1 MGSVVALWFLITAL
15 HVVPELFY
23 RVHRQSGK
31 IYIGQPRRLYESN
44 FVATFGSQHFS
55 CILALIAALVIG
67 VPLGLWMGLNKW
79 VRAVLDPLVELLRP
93 IPPLAYLP
101 LLVIWFG
108 IGETTKVLLIFFSI
122 LAPVIISSAHGV
134 LSHQLNRER
143 AALSLGASQSQV
155 FWHVI
160 LPTALPHI
168 ITGIRIGLGVGWS
181 TLVAAELVAA
191 DRGIGFMVQSAA
203 QFLITDTVILGII
216 VIAIVA
222 VSFELFY
229 VGYKTVFSLVWSAV
243 VVKKMNTVVANLN
256 IEVIKPT
263 IGAIIHNI
271 DLNALNEQTTQQ
283 IQQALLDYQVI
294 FSKATISATSAS
306 RLGP

>member
-1 MGSVVALWFLITAL
+1 MNTQIQKLNKAHLSENRAEVATLNRSSFISMFRKNLPLIVSIGSVLSLLVLWF
-15 HVVPELFY
+15 VVTTLKIIPELFLPSPAAVWQKFIEVSQQGFMKATLWQHLAESIG
-23 RVHRQSGK
+23 RV
-31 IYIGQPRRLYESN
+31 
-44 FVATFGSQHFS
+44 FS
-55 CILALIAALVIG
+55 ALIAAIVIG

-79 VRAVLDPLVELLRP
+79 VRAVFDPLVELLRP

-122 LAPVIISSAHGV
+122 LAPIIISSAHGV
-134 LSHQLNRER
+134 ISHQKNRER
-143 AALSLGASQSQV
+143 AALSLGATRLQV
-155 FWHVI
+155 LQYVI

-168 ITGIRIGLGVGWS
+168 LTGVRIGLGVGWS

-222 VSFELFY
+222 VSFELFLRWLQKQLAPWY
-229 VGYKTVFSLVWSAV
+229 G
-243 VVKKMNTVVANLN
+243 
-256 IEVIKPT
+256 
-263 IGAIIHNI
+263 
-271 DLNALNEQTTQQ
+271 QQ
-283 IQQALLDYQVI
+283 L
-294 FSKATISATSAS
+294 
-306 RLGP
+306 

>member
-1 MGSVVALWFLITAL
+1 MNSQIQKIAQKSLDDTTATQQHSTASTQFKFPKFMTKNLSLLMSLGSISTIILLWFGISAL
-15 HVVPELFY
+15 HLVPELFLPSPSAVWQKFVIVSQEGFMKATLWQHLAESIS
-23 RVHRQSGK
+23 RV
-31 IYIGQPRRLYESN
+31 L
-44 FVATFGSQHFS
+44 T
-55 CILALIAALVIG
+55 ALIAAIVIG
-67 VPLGLWMGLNKW
+67 VPVGLWMGLNKW

-134 LSHQLNRER
+134 LSHQKNRER
-143 AALSLGASQSQV
+143 AALSLGATRLQV
-155 FWHVI
+155 LKYVI

-168 ITGIRIGLGVGWS
+168 LTGIRIGLGVGWS

-203 QFLITDTVILGII
+203 QFLITDTVVLGII

-222 VSFELFY
+222 VSFELFLRWLQKQLAPWY
-229 VGYKTVFSLVWSAV
+229 G
-243 VVKKMNTVVANLN
+243 
-256 IEVIKPT
+256 
-263 IGAIIHNI
+263 
-271 DLNALNEQTTQQ
+271 QQ
-283 IQQALLDYQVI
+283 L
-294 FSKATISATSAS
+294 
-306 RLGP
+306 

>member
-1 MGSVVALWFLITAL
+1 MTGQAENTIYDVTKTEPLKDENNQQSNSIFSLILAFAVCHRSLALSLSSVLSVLVIWYLITAL
-15 HVVPELFY
+15 KIVPSLFLPSPQAVWQKFLEVSQQGFMKATLWQHLAASIS
-23 RVHRQSGK
+23 RV
-31 IYIGQPRRLYESN
+31 L
-44 FVATFGSQHFS
+44 
-55 CILALIAALVIG
+55 LALVAAIAIG

-122 LAPVIISSAHGV
+122 LAPVIISSTHGV

-168 ITGIRIGLGVGWS
+168 LTGIRIGLGVGWS
-181 TLVAAELVAA
+181 TLVASELVAA

-203 QFLITDTVILGII
+203 QFLITDTVVLGII

-222 VSFELFY
+222 VSFELFLRWLQKQLSPWY
-229 VGYKTVFSLVWSAV
+229 GKQL
-243 VVKKMNTVVANLN
+243 
-256 IEVIKPT
+256 
-263 IGAIIHNI
+263 
-271 DLNALNEQTTQQ
+271 
-283 IQQALLDYQVI
+283 
-294 FSKATISATSAS
+294 
-306 RLGP
+306 

>member
-1 MGSVVALWFLITAL
+1 MNTQIQKLNKAHLSENRAETAALNKSSSISIFRKKLPLIVSIGSVLSLLVLWFVLTTLKII
-15 HVVPELFY
+15 PELFLPSPAAVWQKFIEVSQQGFMKATLWQHLAESIG
-23 RVHRQSGK
+23 RV
-31 IYIGQPRRLYESN
+31 
-44 FVATFGSQHFS
+44 FS
-55 CILALIAALVIG
+55 ALIAAIVIG

-79 VRAVLDPLVELLRP
+79 VRAVFDPLVELLRP

-122 LAPVIISSAHGV
+122 LAPIIISSAHGV
-134 LSHQLNRER
+134 ISHQKNRER
-143 AALSLGASQSQV
+143 VALSLGATRLQV
-155 FWHVI
+155 LQYVI

-168 ITGIRIGLGVGWS
+168 LTGVRIGLGVGWS

-222 VSFELFY
+222 VSFELFLRWLQKQLAPWY
-229 VGYKTVFSLVWSAV
+229 G
-243 VVKKMNTVVANLN
+243 
-256 IEVIKPT
+256 
-263 IGAIIHNI
+263 
-271 DLNALNEQTTQQ
+271 QQ
-283 IQQALLDYQVI
+283 L
-294 FSKATISATSAS
+294 
-306 RLGP
+306 

>member
-1 MGSVVALWFLITAL
+1 MNSQIQKIAQKSLDDTTATQQHSTASTQFKFPKFMTKNLSLLMSLGSISTIILLWFGISAL
-15 HVVPELFY
+15 HLVPELFLPSPSAVWQKFVIVSQEGFMKATLWQHLAESIS
-23 RVHRQSGK
+23 RV
-31 IYIGQPRRLYESN
+31 L
-44 FVATFGSQHFS
+44 T
-55 CILALIAALVIG
+55 ALIAAIVIG
-67 VPLGLWMGLNKW
+67 VPVGLWMGLNKW

-134 LSHQLNRER
+134 LSHQKNRER
-143 AALSLGASQSQV
+143 AALSLGATHLQV
-155 FWHVI
+155 LKYVI

-168 ITGIRIGLGVGWS
+168 LTGIRIGLGVGWS

-203 QFLITDTVILGII
+203 QFLITDTVVLGII

-222 VSFELFY
+222 VSFELFLRWLQKQLAPWY
-229 VGYKTVFSLVWSAV
+229 G
-243 VVKKMNTVVANLN
+243 
-256 IEVIKPT
+256 
-263 IGAIIHNI
+263 
-271 DLNALNEQTTQQ
+271 QQ
-283 IQQALLDYQVI
+283 L
-294 FSKATISATSAS
+294 
-306 RLGP
+306 

>member
-1 MGSVVALWFLITAL
+1 MTGQAENTIYDVTKTEPLKDENNQQSNSIFSLILAFAVRHRSLALSLSSVLSVLVIWYLITAL
-15 HVVPELFY
+15 KIVPSLFLPSPQAVWQKFLEVSQQGFMKATLWQHLAASIS
-23 RVHRQSGK
+23 RV
-31 IYIGQPRRLYESN
+31 L
-44 FVATFGSQHFS
+44 
-55 CILALIAALVIG
+55 LALVAAIAIG

-122 LAPVIISSAHGV
+122 LAPVIISSTHGV

-168 ITGIRIGLGVGWS
+168 LTGIRIGLGVGWS
-181 TLVAAELVAA
+181 TLVASELVAA

-203 QFLITDTVILGII
+203 QFLITDTVVLGII
-216 VIAIVA
+216 VIATVA
-222 VSFELFY
+222 VGFELFLRWLQKQLSPWY
-229 VGYKTVFSLVWSAV
+229 G
-243 VVKKMNTVVANLN
+243 
-256 IEVIKPT
+256 
-263 IGAIIHNI
+263 
-271 DLNALNEQTTQQ
+271 QQ
-283 IQQALLDYQVI
+283 L
-294 FSKATISATSAS
+294 
-306 RLGP
+306 

>member
-1 MGSVVALWFLITAL
+1 MKATLWQHLAASIS
-15 HVVPELFY
+15 
-23 RVHRQSGK
+23 RV
-31 IYIGQPRRLYESN
+31 L
-44 FVATFGSQHFS
+44 
-55 CILALIAALVIG
+55 LALVAAIGIG

-122 LAPVIISSAHGV
+122 LASVIISSTHGV
-134 LSHQLNRER
+134 ISHQLNRER

-168 ITGIRIGLGVGWS
+168 LTGIRIGLGVGWS
-181 TLVAAELVAA
+181 TLVASELVAA

-203 QFLITDTVILGII
+203 QFLITDTVVLGII

-222 VSFELFY
+222 VSFELFLRWLQKQLSPWY
-229 VGYKTVFSLVWSAV
+229 G
-243 VVKKMNTVVANLN
+243 
-256 IEVIKPT
+256 
-263 IGAIIHNI
+263 
-271 DLNALNEQTTQQ
+271 QQ
-283 IQQALLDYQVI
+283 L
-294 FSKATISATSAS
+294 
-306 RLGP
+306 

>member
-1 MGSVVALWFLITAL
+1 MTGQAENTIYDVTKTEPLKDENNQQSNSIFSLILAFAVRHRSLALSLSSVLSVLVIWYLITAL
-15 HVVPELFY
+15 KIVPSLFLPSPQAVWQKFLEVSQQGFMKATLWQHLAASIS
-23 RVHRQSGK
+23 RV
-31 IYIGQPRRLYESN
+31 L
-44 FVATFGSQHFS
+44 
-55 CILALIAALVIG
+55 LALVAAIAIG

-122 LAPVIISSAHGV
+122 LAPVIISSTHGV
-134 LSHQLNRER
+134 ISHQLNRER

-168 ITGIRIGLGVGWS
+168 LTGIRIGLGVGWS
-181 TLVAAELVAA
+181 TLVASELVAA

-203 QFLITDTVILGII
+203 QFLITDTVVLGII

-222 VSFELFY
+222 VSFELFLRWLQKQLSPWY
-229 VGYKTVFSLVWSAV
+229 G
-243 VVKKMNTVVANLN
+243 
-256 IEVIKPT
+256 
-263 IGAIIHNI
+263 
-271 DLNALNEQTTQQ
+271 QQ
-283 IQQALLDYQVI
+283 L
-294 FSKATISATSAS
+294 
-306 RLGP
+306 

>member
-1 MGSVVALWFLITAL
+1 MNTQIQKLNKAHLSENRAEAVTLNRSSSISIFRKNLPLIVSIGSVLSILVLWF
-15 HVVPELFY
+15 VVTTLKIIPELFLPSPAAVWQKFIEVSQQGFMKATLWQHLAESIG
-23 RVHRQSGK
+23 RV
-31 IYIGQPRRLYESN
+31 
-44 FVATFGSQHFS
+44 FS
-55 CILALIAALVIG
+55 ALIAAIVIG

-79 VRAVLDPLVELLRP
+79 VSAVFDPLVELLRP

-122 LAPVIISSAHGV
+122 LAPIIISSAHGV
-134 LSHQLNRER
+134 ISHQKNRER
-143 AALSLGASQSQV
+143 AALSLGATRLQV
-155 FWHVI
+155 LQYVI

-168 ITGIRIGLGVGWS
+168 LTGVRIGLGVGWS

-222 VSFELFY
+222 VSFELFLRWLQKQLAPWH
-229 VGYKTVFSLVWSAV
+229 G
-243 VVKKMNTVVANLN
+243 
-256 IEVIKPT
+256 
-263 IGAIIHNI
+263 
-271 DLNALNEQTTQQ
+271 QQ
-283 IQQALLDYQVI
+283 L
-294 FSKATISATSAS
+294 
-306 RLGP
+306 

>member
-1 MGSVVALWFLITAL
+1 MTGQAENTIYDVTKTEPLKDENNQQSNSIFSLILAFAVRHRSLALSLSSVLSVLVIWYLITAL
-15 HVVPELFY
+15 KIVPSLFLPSPQAVWQKFLEVSQQGFMKATLWQHLAASIS
-23 RVHRQSGK
+23 RV
-31 IYIGQPRRLYESN
+31 L
-44 FVATFGSQHFS
+44 
-55 CILALIAALVIG
+55 LALVAAIAIG

-122 LAPVIISSAHGV
+122 LAPVIISSTHGV

-155 FWHVI
+155 FWYVI

-168 ITGIRIGLGVGWS
+168 LTGVRIGLGVGWS
-181 TLVAAELVAA
+181 TLVASELVAA

-203 QFLITDTVILGII
+203 QFLITDTVVLGII

-222 VSFELFY
+222 VSFELFLRWLQKQLSPWY
-229 VGYKTVFSLVWSAV
+229 G
-243 VVKKMNTVVANLN
+243 
-256 IEVIKPT
+256 
-263 IGAIIHNI
+263 
-271 DLNALNEQTTQQ
+271 QQ
-283 IQQALLDYQVI
+283 L
-294 FSKATISATSAS
+294 
-306 RLGP
+306 